1 MGKIP
6 KKKGGIKLHT
16 VLDLGSNIPTIID
29 ITTAK
34 VHDVN
39 FLDNLVV
46 ELGALYIFD
55 RGYVDY
61 KRLYKINLSNAFFI
75 VRAKKNLSFKVLKS
89 NKIDKSKELR
99 CDQIIRLKIKKSYED
114 YPANFR
120 RIKVYDEDKKKY
132 IVLLTNNLEISTS
145 AVALLY
151 KKRWQ
156 IELFFKWI
164 KQHLKIKVFWG
175 QNENAVRTQIWIA
188 VCNYALIYLI
198 KNEQNLLQSPYE
210 ILEILKDS
218 LFEQTPVNQLLMSD
232 F

>member
-1 MGKIP
+1 MGEIP
-6 KKKGGIKLHT
+6 KKKGGIKPHT

-34 VHDVN
+34 IHDVN
-39 FLDNLVV
+39 FLDNLLV

-55 RGYVDY
+55 RGYIDY
-61 KRLYKINLSNAFFI
+61 KRLYKINISCAFFI
-75 VRAKKNLSFKVLKS
+75 VRAKRNLSFKVLKS
-89 NKIDKSKELR
+89 NKVDKSTGLR
-99 CDQIIRLKIKKSYED
+99 CDQIFRLKFKKSYED
-114 YPANFR
+114 YPANIR
-120 RIKVYDEDKKKY
+120 RIKVYDEDLKKY
-132 IVLLTNNLEISTS
+132 IVLLTNNFEISAF
-145 AVALLY
+145 AVTLLY
-151 KKRWQ
+151 RKRWK

-188 VCNYALIYLI
+188 VCNYALIHLL
-198 KNEQNLLQSPYE
+198 KNELNLSQSPYE

-218 LFEQTPVNQLLMSD
+218 LFEQTPVNQLLMND

>member
-34 VHDVN
+34 IHDVN

-61 KRLYKINLSNAFFI
+61 KRLYKIKLSCAFFI
-75 VRAKKNLSFKVLKS
+75 VRAKSNLSFKVLKS
-89 NKIDKSKELR
+89 NKVDKSTGLR
-99 CDQIIRLKIKKSYED
+99 CDQIFRLKLKKSRED
-114 YPANFR
+114 YPTNIR
-120 RIKVYDEDKKKY
+120 RIKVYDEDLKKY
-132 IVLLTNNLEISTS
+132 IVLLTNNFEISAFS
-145 AVALLY
+145 ATLLY
-151 KKRWQ
+151 RKRWQ

-188 VCNYALIYLI
+188 VCNYALIHLL
-198 KNEQNLLQSPYE
+198 KSELNLLQSPYE

-218 LFEQTPVNQLLMSD
+218 LFEQTPVNQLLKNR

>member
-1 MGKIP
+1 MGKIS

-29 ITTAK
+29 ITNAK
-34 VHDVN
+34 IHDVN
-39 FLDNLVV
+39 FLDNLIV

-61 KRLYKINLSNAFFI
+61 KRLYKINLSCAFFI
-75 VRAKKNLSFKVLKS
+75 VRAKGNLSFKVLKS
-89 NKIDKSKELR
+89 NKVDKPKGFR
-99 CDQIIRLKIKKSYED
+99 CDQIIRFKLKKSYKA
-114 YPANFR
+114 YSANLR
-120 RIKVYDEDKKKY
+120 RVKVYDEDLKKH
-132 IVLLTNNLEISTS
+132 IVLLTNNFEISTL
-145 AVALLY
+145 AIALLY
-151 KKRWQ
+151 RKRWK

-164 KQHLKIKVFWG
+164 KQHLKIKKFWG

-188 VCNYALIYLI
+188 ICNYAIIHLMKSERNIQ
-198 KNEQNLLQSPYE
+198 KSPYE

-232 F
+232 K